1 MNETANLKKEIRR
14 ISLSLSVA
22 AALVSSVIF
31 KDSFSSIGVGI
42 LIGTLSGLIG
52 FNMIVRM
59 SESIEL
65 YEDASKAGYAGYLRR
80 YFIYALIFGL
90 SAWRGVN
97 VIALLAGMLCHKAS
111 ILLYVFLHRKEDD

>member
-1 MNETANLKKEIRR
+1 
-14 ISLSLSVA
+14 
-22 AALVSSVIF
+22 
-31 KDSFSSIGVGI
+31 
-42 LIGTLSGLIG
+42 
-52 FNMIVRM
+52 MIVRM

-80 YFIYALIFGL
+80 YVIYALIFGL

>member
-65 YEDASKAGYAGYLRR
+65 YEDEVDL
-80 YFIYALIFGL
+80 F
-90 SAWRGVN
+90 
-97 VIALLAGMLCHKAS
+97 
-111 ILLYVFLHRKEDD
+111 